1 MLKGELMAGNVF
13 AIGQRVPHPP
23 GALALSSLL
32 ARIVP
37 ERLQPSL
44 LWLVN
49 HFSNFQVF
57 ACWPDTK
64 RMQGPIFYAFSFFS
78 DAVFARKKPSSTR

>member
-37 ERLQPSL
+37 EKVAAFFAVAGESL
-44 LWLVN
+44 LK
-49 HFSNFQVF
+49 FSGVCLL
-57 ACWPDTK
+57 A
-64 RMQGPIFYAFSFFS
+64 
-78 DAVFARKKPSSTR
+78 